1 MRMTTEKVFLKKKN
15 GLKIFRKFRK
25 NKNKKGDAI
34 YGIVL

>member
-1 MRMTTEKVFLKKKN
+1 MTTGESFLKKKN
-15 GLKIFRKFRK
+15 GLNNFRKFRK

>member
-1 MRMTTEKVFLKKKN
+1 MTAGESFLKKKN

-34 YGIVL
+34 YGIVH